1 MTRRGNRP
9 AQESGKK
16 RWTKAEEAQLQRD
29 YADTATPILA
39 RRFHCRA
46 ESVRAKANSMG
57 LKKSAEYL
65 ATPRSGRFRPGTKI
79 GSSHWFQ
86 AGSTPWN
93 KGMTDFAPGGRSA
106 ETQFKP
112 GNRPFNHRP
121 VGAQRI
127 TKDGYLQ
134 RKVSDTGYA
143 PRDWTDEHRLM
154 WEAQHGPV
162 PQGHVVVFRDGNR
175 QNLRLDNL
183 ELISRADLIRRNTIH
198 RYPPALK
205 KAIRQAG
212 QLRKAIRERNHEKQ
226 D

>member
-9 AQESGKK
+9 GQESSMAQN
-16 RWTKAEEAQLQRD
+16 RWTQAEEAQLQRD

-39 RRFHCRA
+39 RRFHC
-46 ESVRAKANSMG
+46 SVEAVRSKAKRMG

-65 ATPRSGRFRPGTKI
+65 DTALSGRFRSGRRP
-79 GSSHWFQ
+79 SS
-86 AGSTPWN
+86 
-93 KGMTDFAPGGRSA
+93 
-106 ETQFKP
+106 
-112 GNRPFNHRP
+112 HRP
-121 VGAQRI
+121 VGAQR
-127 TKDGYLQ
+127 TTHDGYLQ

-143 PRDWTDEHRLM
+143 PRDWTGEHILM

-162 PQGHVVVFRDGNR
+162 AQGHVVSFRDGNR
-175 QNLRLDNL
+175 HNLRVENL

-205 KAIRQAG
+205 KAMRQAG

>member
-1 MTRRGNRP
+1 M
-9 AQESGKK
+9 AKK

-39 RRFHCRA
+39 RRFRCRA
-46 ESVRAKANSMG
+46 DSVRYKAKSLG
-57 LKKSAEYL
+57 VKKSAKYL
-65 ATPRSGRFRPGTKI
+65 ASLLSGR
-79 GSSHWFQ
+79 
-86 AGSTPWN
+86 
-93 KGMTDFAPGGRSA
+93 
-106 ETQFKP
+106 FKP
-112 GNRPFNHRP
+112 GNRTSRHRP

-134 RKVSDTGYA
+134 RKVSDTGYP
-143 PRDWTDEHRLM
+143 PRDWTGEHILM

-162 PQGHVVVFRDGNR
+162 PQEHVVAFRDGNR

-212 QLRKAIRERNHEKQ
+212 QLRKAIRERRHEKQ